1 MIIDCIKC
9 DKKFEVNA
17 SLIPDGGRT
26 IQCGS
31 CNNVWFYKPKIDLS
45 KSEIKTEILSPKS
58 KDPKSKDNVLENK
71 KDNQDNERSS
81 KIEETKNPEN
91 LTNLEPEFNQLIEPS
106 SNELNNENK
115 KTTFNISK
123 FLSYFLVFLITFIAL
138 IIVLDTFNS
147 PLSSIIPGLEIFLY
161 NFFETLK
168 DLYLF
173 IKNLLS

>member
-9 DKKFEVNA
+9 TKKFEVNA
-17 SLIPDGGRT
+17 SLIPDNGRT

-31 CNNVWFYKPKIDLS
+31 CNHVWFYKPEIEQS
-45 KSEIKTEILSPKS
+45 KNEISSPKS
-58 KDPKSKDNVLENK
+58 NDDILENK
-71 KDNQDNERSS
+71 KDNFTNEKLS
-81 KIEETKNPEN
+81 KTDETN
-91 LTNLEPEFNQLIEPS
+91 NLENFANTEPS
-106 SNELNNENK
+106 SNELTNKNK
-115 KTTFNISK
+115 KNTFSLGK

-138 IIVLDTFNS
+138 IIVLDTFKS

>member
-1 MIIDCIKC
+1 MIT
-9 DKKFEVNA
+9 
-17 SLIPDGGRT
+17 L
-26 IQCGS
+26 
-31 CNNVWFYKPKIDLS
+31 
-45 KSEIKTEILSPKS
+45 
-58 KDPKSKDNVLENK
+58 
-71 KDNQDNERSS
+71 
-81 KIEETKNPEN
+81 TKNYQKQKIQAILKTL
-91 LTNLEPEFNQLIEPS
+91 LTQKPS
-106 SNELNNENK
+106 SNELTNKNK

-138 IIVLDTFNS
+138 IIVLDTFKS

>member
-1 MIIDCIKC
+1 MIIDCVNC
-9 DKKFEVNA
+9 SKKFEVNA
-17 SLIPDGGRT
+17 SLIPDNGRT

-31 CNNVWFYKPKIDLS
+31 CNHVWFYKPEIEQS
-45 KSEIKTEILSPKS
+45 KNEIKAEITSPKS
-58 KDPKSKDNVLENK
+58 NNNDLENK
-71 KDNQDNERSS
+71 KNDNVNQKLSKTEDTNDHENIAKTESS
-81 KIEETKNPEN
+81 SDEVIND
-91 LTNLEPEFNQLIEPS
+91 
-106 SNELNNENK
+106 NK
-115 KTTFNISK
+115 KTTFSVSK

-138 IIVLDTFNS
+138 IIVLDTFKS

>member
-17 SLIPDGGRT
+17 SLIPDNGRT

-31 CNNVWFYKPKIDLS
+31 CNHIWFYKPKIEQS
-45 KSEIKTEILSPKS
+45 KNEIKAEITRPKS
-58 KDPKSKDNVLENK
+58 NNNDLENK
-71 KDNQDNERSS
+71 KDDNLKEKLS
-81 KIEETKNPEN
+81 KTEDTS
-91 LTNLEPEFNQLIEPS
+91 NLENVANTGPTSVELI
-106 SNELNNENK
+106 NENK

-138 IIVLDTFNS
+138 IIVLDTFKS
-147 PLSSIIPGLEIFLY
+147 PLSNIIPGLEIFLY

>member
-17 SLIPDGGRT
+17 SLVPDGGRT

-31 CNNVWFYKPKIDLS
+31 CNHVWFYKPKIEQS
-45 KSEIKTEILSPKS
+45 KNEISSPKS
-58 KDPKSKDNVLENK
+58 NDDILENK
-71 KDNQDNERSS
+71 KDDQDNEKSS
-81 KIEETKNPEN
+81 KTEETNNLEK
-91 LTNLEPEFNQLIEPS
+91 LTNTEPS
-106 SNELNNENK
+106 SHELINENK

-138 IIVLDTFNS
+138 IIVLDTFKT

>member
-9 DKKFEVNA
+9 KKKFEVNA
-17 SLIPDGGRT
+17 SLIPDNGRT

-31 CNNVWFYKPKIDLS
+31 CNHIWFYKPKIEQS
-45 KSEIKTEILSPKS
+45 KNEIKAKITSPIS
-58 KDPKSKDNVLENK
+58 KNNDLENK
-71 KDNQDNERSS
+71 RVDNVNEKLS
-81 KIEETKNPEN
+81 KIEETI
-91 LTNLEPEFNQLIEPS
+91 NLESVANTKPS
-106 SNELNNENK
+106 SHELINENK
-115 KTTFNISK
+115 KTTFSVSK

-138 IIVLDTFNS
+138 IIVLDTFKS

-173 IKNLLS
+173 INNLLS

>member
-31 CNNVWFYKPKIDLS
+31 CNHVWFYKPKIEQS
-45 KSEIKTEILSPKS
+45 KNEIKAEITSPKFNNN
-58 KDPKSKDNVLENK
+58 DLENK
-71 KDNQDNERSS
+71 EDDHANEKLS
-81 KIEETKNPEN
+81 KTDETN
-91 LTNLEPEFNQLIEPS
+91 NLENSANTEPS
-106 SNELNNENK
+106 SYELINENK
-115 KTTFNISK
+115 KTTFSVSK

-138 IIVLDTFNS
+138 IIVLDTFKT

>member
-9 DKKFEVNA
+9 TKKFEVNA
-17 SLIPDGGRT
+17 SLIPHNGRT

-31 CNNVWFYKPKIDLS
+31 CNHVWFYKPEIEQS
-45 KSEIKTEILSPKS
+45 KNEIIAEITSPKS
-58 KDPKSKDNVLENK
+58 NNNDLENK
-71 KDNQDNERSS
+71 KNDNVNEKLLKTEDTNDQENIAKNKSS
-81 KIEETKNPEN
+81 SDEVIND
-91 LTNLEPEFNQLIEPS
+91 
-106 SNELNNENK
+106 NK
-115 KTTFNISK
+115 KTTFSVSK

-138 IIVLDTFNS
+138 IIVLDTFKS

>member
-1 MIIDCIKC
+1 MIINCIKC
-9 DKKFEVNA
+9 NKKFEVNA
-17 SLIPDGGRT
+17 SLIPDNGRT

-31 CNNVWFYKPKIDLS
+31 CNHVWFYKPKIEQS
-45 KSEIKTEILSPKS
+45 KNEIKAEITSPKS
-58 KDPKSKDNVLENK
+58 KNNDLENK
-71 KDNQDNERSS
+71 KNDNVNE
-81 KIEETKNPEN
+81 KLLKTDETKN
-91 LTNLEPEFNQLIEPS
+91 TEPS
-106 SNELNNENK
+106 SNELINEIK
-115 KTTFNISK
+115 KTTFSVSK

-138 IIVLDTFNS
+138 IIVLDTFKS

>member
-31 CNNVWFYKPKIDLS
+31 CNHVWFYKLKIEQS
-45 KSEIKTEILSPKS
+45 KNEISSPKS
-58 KDPKSKDNVLENK
+58 NDEILENK
-71 KDNQDNERSS
+71 KDDYTNEKLS
-81 KIEETKNPEN
+81 KADETI
-91 LTNLEPEFNQLIEPS
+91 NLEKFANTEPS
-106 SNELNNENK
+106 SNELITEPSSNELINENK
-115 KTTFNISK
+115 KTTISVSK
-123 FLSYFLVFLITFIAL
+123 SLSYFLVILITSIAL
-138 IIVLDTFNS
+138 IIVLDTFKS
-147 PLSSIIPGLEIFLY
+147 PLSNIFPGLEIFLY

>member
-1 MIIDCIKC
+1 MIIDCINC
-9 DKKFEVNA
+9 SKKFEVNA
-17 SLIPDGGRT
+17 SLIPDNGRT

-31 CNNVWFYKPKIDLS
+31 CNHVWFYKLKIEQS
-45 KSEIKTEILSPKS
+45 KNEIKAEINSPES
-58 KDPKSKDNVLENK
+58 NNNDLEKK
-71 KDNQDNERSS
+71 KDNNLNEKLS
-81 KIEETKNPEN
+81 KTEDTS
-91 LTNLEPEFNQLIEPS
+91 NLENVANTEPS
-106 SNELNNENK
+106 SNELTNKNK
-115 KTTFNISK
+115 KTKFNISK

-138 IIVLDTFNS
+138 IIVLDTFKS

>member
-9 DKKFEVNA
+9 TKKFEVNP
-17 SLIPDGGRT
+17 SLIPVNGRT

-31 CNNVWFYKPKIDLS
+31 CNHIWFYEPKIEQS
-45 KSEIKTEILSPKS
+45 KNEIKAEISSPKS
-58 KDPKSKDNVLENK
+58 NDIVSENNKDDTLNKKLSKTEETSNLDNVAN
-71 KDNQDNERSS
+71 
-81 KIEETKNPEN
+81 T
-91 LTNLEPEFNQLIEPS
+91 EPS
-106 SNELNNENK
+106 SNELINENK
-115 KTTFNISK
+115 KTSFNISK

-138 IIVLDTFNS
+138 IIVLDTFKS

>member
-17 SLIPDGGRT
+17 SLIPDIGRT

-31 CNNVWFYKPKIDLS
+31 CNYVWFYKPEIEQS
-45 KSEIKTEILSPKS
+45 KNEIKDDITSPKSNNDDLENKIEDNVNEILSKT
-58 KDPKSKDNVLENK
+58 DDTNNLENFAK
-71 KDNQDNERSS
+71 TENSS
-81 KIEETKNPEN
+81 IE
-91 LTNLEPEFNQLIEPS
+91 LI
-106 SNELNNENK
+106 NKNK
-115 KTTFNISK
+115 KKTFSVSK
-123 FLSYFLVFLITFIAL
+123 FLSYFLVFLITFVAL
-138 IIVLDTFNS
+138 IIVLDTFKT

-173 IKNLLS
+173 LKNLLS

>member
-9 DKKFEVNA
+9 TKKFEVNA
-17 SLIPDGGRT
+17 SLIPDNGRT

-31 CNNVWFYKPKIDLS
+31 CNHIWFYKPKIEQS
-45 KSEIKTEILSPKS
+45 KNEIKPEITKPITNNN
-58 KDPKSKDNVLENK
+58 DLENK
-71 KDNQDNERSS
+71 KDDNVNEKLS
-81 KIEETKNPEN
+81 KTEETI
-91 LTNLEPEFNQLIEPS
+91 NLENVDDTEPS
-106 SNELNNENK
+106 SNELINENK
-115 KTTFNISK
+115 KTTFSVSK

-138 IIVLDTFNS
+138 IIVLDTFKS

>member
-9 DKKFEVNA
+9 TKKFEVNA
-17 SLIPDGGRT
+17 SLIPDSGRT

-31 CNNVWFYKPKIDLS
+31 CNHIWFYKPKIELS
-45 KSEIKTEILSPKS
+45 KNEIKTEISSSKS
-58 KDPKSKDNVLENK
+58 KNNVLENK
-71 KDNQDNERSS
+71 KDDQDNERSS
-81 KIEETKNPEN
+81 KKEETKNLEN
-91 LTNLEPEFNQLIEPS
+91 LANPEPEFNELIEPS
-106 SNELNNENK
+106 SSELINENK

-138 IIVLDTFNS
+138 IIVLDTFKT

>member
-1 MIIDCIKC
+1 MIINCIKC
-9 DKKFEVNA
+9 TKKFEVNS
-17 SLIPDGGRT
+17 SLIPNNGRT

-31 CNNVWFYKPKIDLS
+31 CNHIWFYKHTIKQPKN
-45 KSEIKTEILSPKS
+45 EIKTEISSQKS
-58 KDPKSKDNVLENK
+58 KNKVLENRE
-71 KDNQDNERSS
+71 DDHANE
-81 KIEETKNPEN
+81 KLLKTDETN
-91 LTNLEPEFNQLIEPS
+91 NLENVANTEPS
-106 SNELNNENK
+106 SNELTNKNK
-115 KTTFNISK
+115 KTTFSISK

-138 IIVLDTFNS
+138 IIVLDTFKS

>member
-1 MIIDCIKC
+1 MIINCIKC
-9 DKKFEVNA
+9 TKKFEVNA
-17 SLIPDGGRT
+17 TLIPDNGRT

-31 CNNVWFYKPKIDLS
+31 CNHVWFYKPKIDLS
-45 KSEIKTEILSPKS
+45 KNQIKTEISSPKS
-58 KDPKSKDNVLENK
+58 NDIVSENNKDDTLNKNLSKTEETSNLENVA
-71 KDNQDNERSS
+71 N
-81 KIEETKNPEN
+81 T
-91 LTNLEPEFNQLIEPS
+91 EPS
-106 SNELNNENK
+106 SDELINKNK
-115 KTTFNISK
+115 KTSFNISK

-138 IIVLDTFNS
+138 IIVLDTFKS

>member
-9 DKKFEVNA
+9 SKKFEVNA

-31 CNNVWFYKPKIDLS
+31 CNHVWFYKLKIDLS
-45 KSEIKTEILSPKS
+45 KNENKTEISS
-58 KDPKSKDNVLENK
+58 PKSKDNVLENK
-71 KDNQDNERSS
+71 KDDQDNERSS
-81 KIEETKNPEN
+81 KKEETKNLEN
-91 LTNLEPEFNQLIEPS
+91 LANPEPEFNELIESPS
-106 SNELNNENK
+106 SELINENK

-138 IIVLDTFNS
+138 IIVLDTFKS
-147 PLSSIIPGLEIFLY
+147 PLSSIFPGLEIFLY

>member
-17 SLIPDGGRT
+17 SLIPDNGRT

-31 CNNVWFYKPKIDLS
+31 CNHIWFYKPKIEQS
-45 KSEIKTEILSPKS
+45 KNEIKTEISSQKS
-58 KDPKSKDNVLENK
+58 NNKVLENK
-71 KDNQDNERSS
+71 KDDNLNKKLS
-81 KIEETKNPEN
+81 KTEDTS
-91 LTNLEPEFNQLIEPS
+91 NLENIANTGPTSVELI
-106 SNELNNENK
+106 NENK
-115 KTTFNISK
+115 KTTFSVSK

-138 IIVLDTFNS
+138 IIVLDTFKS

>member
-9 DKKFEVNA
+9 TKKFEVNA
-17 SLIPDGGRT
+17 SLIPDNGRT

-31 CNNVWFYKPKIDLS
+31 CNHIWFYKPKIEQS
-45 KSEIKTEILSPKS
+45 KNEIKAEITSPKFNNN
-58 KDPKSKDNVLENK
+58 DLENK
-71 KDNQDNERSS
+71 EDDQANEKLS
-81 KIEETKNPEN
+81 KTDETN
-91 LTNLEPEFNQLIEPS
+91 NLENVTNKEPS
-106 SNELNNENK
+106 SNGLTNKNK
-115 KTTFNISK
+115 KTTFSVSK

-138 IIVLDTFNS
+138 IIVLDTFKT